1 MRLRLRYLTLLWA
14 LVVAALCYGLATEP
28 TVEIIIGTPPTA
40 TVASCHGPTC
50 TG

>member
-1 MRLRLRYLTLLWA
+1 MRPRLRYLTLLWA

-28 TVEIIIGTPPTA
+28 ATGVIIGTPPTA
-40 TVASCHGPTC
+40 AVASCHGLTC